1 MGEVSNSS
9 LKVFVDPYPMRPIL
23 AGADRRYSDMGKE
36 LTEQSEIRRLKRLYS
51 KIPANKKALADGLI
65 VQAARLRVR
74 LNKLW
79 LDIEEHGETEL
90 FSQSEKTEPYERER
104 PSARLFTS
112 TDKNYQSIIKQ
123 LNDMLPAEEVN
134 DFDELSEFRNNI

>member
-1 MGEVSNSS
+1 
-9 LKVFVDPYPMRPIL
+9 
-23 AGADRRYSDMGKE
+23 MGKE
-36 LTEQSEIRRLKRLYS
+36 LTEQSEIRRLKKLYS